1 MFHLWCWLS
10 AFLSR
15 SHLVISGGEYFKR
28 ISPHHQDRIGL
39 AQIKILSVP
48 TFFLW
53 FLISCFQSFPS
64 STILPTSNLPQA
76 LSSTF
81 MGKAKQSIE
90 SKIIQRLPPC
100 CFACPTSPPPPSTPC
115 PGPGSAVVTRWS
127 LTVLPQWA
135 LCDGGRGQHSSKG
148 NCSLCSH
155 RKHHHV
161 RHSP

>member
-115 PGPGSAVVTRWS
+115 PGPGSAATRWS
-127 LTVLPQWA
+127 LTVLQQRT
-135 LCDGGRGQHSSKG
+135 LCDGGRGQHSSKD